1 MADLEA
7 TMRATF
13 AARDFTGE
21 DVSDDVVHHLLD
33 VARFAS
39 SGGNRQG
46 WRVVVVRDGDTKRR
60 LIELGRPTM
69 AVYMTQAAAGER
81 PFNTVEPTAVDI
93 ADAEANPPDLS
104 WVDGLAEAPVHLVI
118 GVDLREVAA
127 FDAELDRVGVVAGAS
142 IYPFVHNVLLA
153 ARSIDLGGTLTTFV
167 SRAEPAVRELVGFPD
182 HVAIAAL
189 VPLGHPTRLLTRL
202 RRAPV
207 EEFARWERWD
217 GDPVRP
223 A

>member
-7 TMRATF
+7 TMRTTF
-13 AARDFTGE
+13 AARDFTDE
-21 DVSDDVVHHLLD
+21 EVSDADVHHLLD
-33 VARFAS
+33 LARFAS

-46 WRVVVVRDGDTKRR
+46 WRVVVVREAETRRR

-69 AVYMTQAAAGER
+69 AVYMAQSAAGER
-81 PFNTVEPTAVDI
+81 PFNTVDPTSVDV
-93 ADAEANPPDLS
+93 AEAEANPPDLG
-104 WVDGLAEAPVHLVI
+104 WVDALAAAPVHLLI

-142 IYPFVHNVLLA
+142 IYPFVHNILLA
-153 ARSIDLGGTLTTFV
+153 ARSLGLGGTLTTFV
-167 SRAEPAVRELVGFPD
+167 SRAESVVQELVGFPD

-189 VPLGHPTRLLTRL
+189 VPLGRPTRVLTRL
-202 RRAPV
+202 SRRPV

-217 GDPVRP
+217 GGAVRP
-223 A
+223 S